1 VFELMAAEH
10 FFFCPMM
17 LGRPRS
23 SIEPPAGV
31 SLTRLFGTEFL
42 LSAHVVA

>member
-1 VFELMAAEH
+1 MAAGH
-10 FFFCPMM
+10 FFFAWYM

-31 SLTRLFGTEFL
+31 SLTRLFGPRFL
-42 LSAHVVA
+42 LNAHVVA